1 MIPLMIAQQKHESNN
16 FQSRV
21 FKEQNNP
28 FGMREAQK
36 RSTSDVDDG
45 TFVDVDGNIQLAD
58 KIGYSEY
65 PNLLAASQDF
75 KFYLESVN
83 FEPTTDVEDFVF
95 QLKSKNYFEDSYENY
110 LRGVNFFLNN

>member
-16 FQSRV
+16 FKSRV
-21 FKEQNNP
+21 FIEQNNP
-28 FGMREAQK
+28 FGMREAKK
-36 RSTSDVDDG
+36 RDTTDMDDG
-45 TFVDVDGNIQLAD
+45 SFIDVNGSVQFAD
-58 KIGYSEY
+58 EIGYSEY

-83 FEPTTDVEDFVF
+83 FEPTDDVEDFVF